1 MVVGSI
7 LAAGRGT
14 RLGSERPKQY
24 LEVLG
29 KPVLA
34 WTLEQFE
41 ASTVIDAIQ
50 VVCRAEDESTVR
62 AIARQ
67 YGIDKLRWVVPGG
80 ESCPL
85 SIASG
90 VKHLRGILSEA
101 DVFVLHMGVSPLVT
115 PGDIAQSVELCREKG
130 CCFTMHPV
138 NICMARRGGDGWADT
153 DAPKEQFIELNTP
166 WAFRF
171 GAVSGLYAR
180 LEEEGYRLKDADY
193 TLSLWLADGRRAWYA
208 RGSDQGRMKITT
220 AHDLTLLEAYLA
232 RQTTKARDEAC
243 EAVSRP

>member
-1 MVVGSI
+1 MVVGSL
-7 LAAGRGT
+7 LAAGRGS
-14 RLGSERPKQY
+14 RFGSARPKQFV
-24 LEVLG
+24 EALG

-41 ASTVIDAIQ
+41 ASPDIDAIQ
-50 VVCRAEDESTVR
+50 VVCQKEYEPTVR
-62 AIARQ
+62 AIARR

-90 VKHLRGILSEA
+90 VAHLRGILS
-101 DVFVLHMGVSPLVT
+101 DDDLYVLHMGVSPLVT
-115 PGDIAQSVELCREKG
+115 QGDIARAVELCREKG

-153 DAPKEQFIELNTP
+153 DAPKECFIELNTP

-171 GAVSGLYAR
+171 GDVSGLYER
-180 LEEEGYRLKDADY
+180 LDRRGYRLRETDY
-193 TLSLWLADGRRAWYA
+193 TLSLWLADGRRAYYA
-208 RGSDQGRMKITT
+208 RGSDQGRLKITT
-220 AHDLTLLEAYLA
+220 AHDLAMLEAYLA
-232 RQTTKARDEAC
+232 RQNTKARDEAC